1 MTALNDT
8 TATAQEVDPNKL
20 MAFVFR
26 AVEEAGAALN
36 CALVVMGDRLGYYRA
51 LAEHGASTS
60 AELAERT
67 RTDERYAREWL
78 NAQAA
83 GSFVA
88 YDSSTGRYHLP
99 PEQAV
104 ALTDETSPAFVG
116 GLFQIAHGT
125 ACDAGHIIEA
135 AGTGDG
141 VGWGEHNSDVHTGCE
156 RFFRP
161 TYTAHLVTDWLPALD
176 GVVGKL
182 NSGAKVVD
190 IGCGHGA
197 STILMAQ
204 AFPSSTFFGSDV
216 HADSIATALE
226 RVALSGAGP
235 RVSFDTAAADG
246 FGGGPYDLVTMF
258 DCLHDMGDPIG
269 AARHVR
275 KMIADD
281 GTWMIVE
288 PAAGDRVEDNFNPI
302 GRAYYGF
309 STLLCTPSSLAQPV
323 GLALGTQAGPARIHE
338 VVTAAG
344 FNRFRLAAQTPF
356 NNVFEVRP

>member
-1 MTALNDT
+1 MTALNET
-8 TATAQEVDPNKL
+8 KASAPAVDPDKL

-51 LAEHGASTS
+51 LVEHGASTP

-67 RTDERYAREWL
+67 GTDEHYAREWL

-88 YDSSTGRYHLP
+88 YDPSTGRYHLP

-125 ACDAGHIIEA
+125 ACDARHIIEA
-135 AGTGDG
+135 AATGDG
-141 VGWGEHNSDVHTGCE
+141 VGWGEHNSDVHVGCE

-161 TYTAHLVTDWLPALD
+161 TYAAHLVNDWLPALD

-182 NSGAKVVD
+182 NSGAWVAD

-204 AFPSSTFFGSDV
+204 AFPASTFRGTDS
-216 HADSIATALE
+216 HAGSIATARE
-226 RVALSGAGP
+226 RAVESGAGP
-235 RVSFDTAAADG
+235 RISFAAAAADG
-246 FGGGPYDLVTMF
+246 LNGGPYDLVTMF

-269 AARHVR
+269 AARHIRRV
-275 KMIADD
+275 IADD

-288 PAAGDRVEDNFNPI
+288 PAAGDHVEDNFTPV

-323 GLALGTQAGPARIHE
+323 GLALGTQAGPARIRD

-344 FNRFRLAAQTPF
+344 FTRFRLAAQTPF
-356 NNVFEVRP
+356 NNVFEVQP